1 MVNIALLGHGV
12 VGSGVVE
19 VLTQNCESITKRA
32 KERIEIKYILDKREF
47 NDSKFAEKFTKN
59 YSDILNDD
67 DVKIVVEV
75 MGGLSPA
82 YEYVKEALLKGK
94 SVVTSNK
101 ELVAEKGHDLL
112 KIANEKN
119 CNFLFEASVGG
130 GIPIILPIHQCLA
143 ANEVIEIAGILN
155 GTTNFILTKM
165 IHDNVSFNEALKM
178 AQELGYAERDPS
190 ADIDGDDAC
199 RKICILAS
207 LAYGKHVYPESVHV
221 VGIRDIDIKDVK
233 YAKECDCVIKLIGRV
248 KKLNDGKLEIEV
260 EPMLVRN
267 NSQLAGVE
275 DVFNGIL
282 VRGDSTGDV
291 VFYGKGAGK
300 LPTASA
306 VVADIIECI
315 KHFDTRKYLFW
326 DDSDEQYIKDY
337 NEYETSLYVRVS
349 YNSTCTCDCI
359 NEIKKQL
366 EVSKFIDLCH
376 SEENEIAFITK
387 KSKFKDINESLK
399 KLENSGIV
407 VLSKIKMGDF

>member
-82 YEYVKEALLKGK
+82 YEYVKVALLKGK

-207 LAYGKHVYPESVHV
+207 LAYGKHVYPENVHV

-260 EPMLVRN
+260 EPMLISN

-306 VVADIIECI
+306 VVADIIECV

-399 KLENSGIV
+399 NLENSGIA